1 MGRVCKLSFSFPFCG
16 FFHFFFLC
24 FVCVRSSLLSFLVV
38 SSFFSRVAFYSSLIA
53 WCRSKR
59 QKSIPAGPQW
69 MSTRS
74 YARVC
79 VCPSNEEK
87 KRNVNYVY
95 STCATQVGVA
105 ATPHSLCTLLNG
117 PIFFLFLHF
126 FFSSSLSPS
135 PQVHLHYVF
144 AKFLSL
150 SHLNRSTW
158 HRLRHSVAFLRR
170 VEHLTLFLYFFF
182 FLLFFVFLKS

>member
-1 MGRVCKLSFSFPFCG
+1 MCDTGW
-16 FFHFFFLC
+16 
-24 FVCVRSSLLSFLVV
+24 RSCHPTLAMYTAKWSYLLSL
-38 SSFFSRVAFYSSLIA
+38 
-53 WCRSKR
+53 
-59 QKSIPAGPQW
+59 
-69 MSTRS
+69 
-74 YARVC
+74 
-79 VCPSNEEK
+79 PS
-87 KRNVNYVY
+87 
-95 STCATQVGVA
+95 
-105 ATPHSLCTLLNG
+105 
-117 PIFFLFLHF
+117 F

-182 FLLFFVFLKS
+182 FLLFFLFEIVVSSHVEVARKKRYRPWAAQRFSQSNNCEIVQRVCSVSRCVFLCVCKIKIKRKWEIKKKKRNRPVHSPLEQHTRGGKESGRSTRGD